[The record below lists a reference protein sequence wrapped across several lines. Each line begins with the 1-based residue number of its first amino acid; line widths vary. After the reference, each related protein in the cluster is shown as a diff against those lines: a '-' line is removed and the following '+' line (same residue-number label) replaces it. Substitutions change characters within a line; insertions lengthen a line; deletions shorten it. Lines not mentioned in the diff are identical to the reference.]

1 MSRTTVDLDDQLV
14 SEALRLTNLRTKKEL
29 VQYAL
34 QELVAR
40 KRRKGILAL
49 AGKVRW
55 EGNLEESRN
64 NG

>member
-40 KRRKGILAL
+40 KRRKGILVL